1 MNKKHRQQ
9 LILDIINQYEID
21 TQDELVAMLESK
33 GCEVTQATASRD
45 VKELE
50 LVKVAGKEK
59 RYKYAQVGGA
69 MFGDHTKYGNI
80 FRESVVSLQY
90 ALNLVIIKTVHG
102 GANSAAAFID
112 NLSITEIL
120 GSIAGDD
127 TIFIATKDEESAKRI
142 TEQLKSYF

>member
-9 LILDIINQYEID
+9 LILDIIGQFEID
-21 TQDELVAMLESK
+21 TQEELVAMLQSK

-50 LVKVAGKEK
+50 LVKVSGREK
-59 RYKYAQVGGA
+59 RYRYAQVGSAGYA
-69 MFGDHTKYGNI
+69 DHTKYGNI
-80 FRESVVSLQY
+80 FRESVVSLQR
-90 ALNLVIIKTVHG
+90 AKNLIVIKTVHG

-112 NLSITEIL
+112 NMALSEVL

-127 TIFIATKDEESAKRI
+127 TIFIVTPDDESAQRAI
-142 TEQLKSYF
+142 EQLKSCF

>member
-9 LILDIINQYEID
+9 LILDIINQFEID

-33 GCEVTQATASRD
+33 GCEVTQATAYRD

-50 LVKVAGKEK
+50 LVKVAGREK
-59 RYKYAQVGGA
+59 RYKYAQVGGT
-69 MFGDHTKYGNI
+69 MLSDRTKYGNI

-90 ALNLVIIKTVHG
+90 AQNLVIIKTVHG

-112 NLSITEIL
+112 NLSITDIL

-127 TIFIATKDEESAKRI
+127 TIFIATKDEECAKRI
-142 TEQLKSYF
+142 TEQLKSCF

>member
-9 LILDIINQYEID
+9 LILDIINQFEID
-21 TQDELVAMLESK
+21 TQDELVSMLNSK

-50 LVKVAGKEK
+50 LVKVAGREK
-59 RYKYAQVGGA
+59 RYKYAQVGSA
-69 MFGDHTKYGNI
+69 AYGDRTKYGNI

-90 ALNLVIIKTVHG
+90 AQNLVVIKTVHG

-112 NLSITEIL
+112 NLSIGDII

-127 TIFIATKDEESAKRI
+127 TIFIATKSEECAKRI
-142 TEQLKSYF
+142 TEQLKNCF